1 MVNTTRGHSEL
12 YNKQKIVTNSAA
24 LRLILWS
31 ITILKYGRRTV
42 TPRIAVPPNAYIT
55 TELYGIVSSYQC
67 NKLIRKITCKK

>member
-1 MVNTTRGHSEL
+1 MVLVVNTRGHREL

-31 ITILKYGRRTV
+31 ITILKYGRGTV

-55 TELYGIVSSYQC
+55 TELHGIASTV
-67 NKLIRKITCKK
+67 